1 MHLFKNILFSATCPI
16 ARCGASHEL
25 AAYVLPVRGKS
36 KAGFGLRS
44 FFAHPAIALPQL
56 PRHSGVVRPPEV
68 WGSMVDTAEFDP
80 IGVQTVADEASPAGT
95 PIGQM
100 LLARGFITAGD
111 LERALAFQARF
122 GGRLGAVLVRIGAL
136 SENNLLAT
144 LSDQLEL
151 PVLPGN
157 DLPADAGGMLAA
169 IERSGQPAEWWLD
182 QEAVVW
188 QNQAD
193 GTVHCAARD
202 PLLPSLNEAVEQAFG
217 DQEVQWWLVLNQD
230 LDRALDMVEQA
241 LRQSRHSVSDEVG
254 HLRELAEEAPVV
266 ELVSNTLSQALGEH
280 ASDIH
285 LEPEERRFRI
295 RYRVDGVLHTRLTLP
310 RERFDAVASR
320 VKLLAGMD
328 IAERRLPQDGRTTQ
342 RINGQEIDIRVS
354 ALPGTWGESLVLR
367 LLPKERQQFQ
377 LTRLGMEPDHARR
390 FSTAITE
397 PNGIILVTGP
407 TGSGKSTTLYAALE
421 AINDGSKKIITV
433 EDPVEYDI
441 AGVNQV
447 QVHAEIGY
455 SFARALRSLLRQDPD
470 IVMIGEI
477 RDLET
482 AQIAV
487 QASLTGHLVFST
499 LHTNDAIS
507 AFTRLIDMGLEPFL
521 VASSLRW
528 VLAQRLVRRLCPA
541 CAEAAEPP
549 TAEIAA
555 ELPRVAAAAA
565 WRRSRGC
572 PRCQSTGYS
581 GRVGIYEVIEIVEP
595 LQEAILQHLPAHQA
609 TEIARRAG
617 FRSLRQDGLVKA
629 AAGITSIDEVMRV
642 TGLKIAD

>member
-1 MHLFKNILFSATCPI
+1 
-16 ARCGASHEL
+16 
-25 AAYVLPVRGKS
+25 
-36 KAGFGLRS
+36 
-44 FFAHPAIALPQL
+44 
-56 PRHSGVVRPPEV
+56 
-68 WGSMVDTAEFDP
+68 
-80 IGVQTVADEASPAGT
+80 
-95 PIGQM
+95 
-100 LLARGFITAGD
+100 
-111 LERALAFQARF
+111 
-122 GGRLGAVLVRIGAL
+122 
-136 SENNLLAT
+136 
-144 LSDQLEL
+144 
-151 PVLPGN
+151 
-157 DLPADAGGMLAA
+157 
-169 IERSGQPAEWWLD
+169 
-182 QEAVVW
+182 
-188 QNQAD
+188 
-193 GTVHCAARD
+193 
-202 PLLPSLNEAVEQAFG
+202 
-217 DQEVQWWLVLNQD
+217 VLNQD

-241 LRQSRHSVSDEVG
+241 LRQSRHSVSDEVS

-266 ELVSNTLSQALGEH
+266 ELVSNTLSQAAGER

-285 LEPEERRFRI
+285 LEPEERNFRI
-295 RYRVDGVLHTRLTLP
+295 RYRIDGVLHTRLTLP

-320 VKLLAGMD
+320 VKLLSGMD

-367 LLPKERQQFQ
+367 LLPKQRQQFR
-377 LTRLGMEPDHARR
+377 LEKLGMEPDHVRR
-390 FSTAITE
+390 FAGAIAE
-397 PNGIILVTGP
+397 PNGIVLVTGP

-499 LHTNDAIS
+499 LHTNDAIA

-528 VLAQRLVRRLCPA
+528 VLAQRLVRRLCEA
-541 CAEAAEPP
+541 CAEPAPP
-549 TAEIAA
+549 PLAEIAA
-555 ELPRVAAAAA
+555 EAASALGPDGSARA
-565 WRRSRGC
+565 RWRAGRGC
-572 PRCQSTGYS
+572 PRCQGTGYS
-581 GRVGIYEVIEIVEP
+581 GRLGIYEMVEVVEP

-629 AAGITSIDEVMRV
+629 AAGITSVDEVLRV